1 MTKAEKTKIIAWL
14 DKQVELNEELKAA
27 ENCSKEIAVL
37 DYGFGREIHIYKGLK
52 KIAEAIGTDV
62 MWRAST
68 EYQKP
73 RYYIEYK
80 DYVFFSH
87 VLKEDGSCI

>member
-1 MTKAEKTKIIAWL
+1 MSEAEKASILAWL
-14 DKQVELNEELKAA
+14 DKQVELNEALKEAQ
-27 ENCSKEIAVL
+27 NYSKEIAVL

-52 KIAEAIGTDV
+52 IIAEAMGTDV

-73 RYYIEYK
+73 RYYVEYK
-80 DYVFFSH
+80 DYTFFSH
-87 VLKEDGSCI
+87 ILKENGSCI